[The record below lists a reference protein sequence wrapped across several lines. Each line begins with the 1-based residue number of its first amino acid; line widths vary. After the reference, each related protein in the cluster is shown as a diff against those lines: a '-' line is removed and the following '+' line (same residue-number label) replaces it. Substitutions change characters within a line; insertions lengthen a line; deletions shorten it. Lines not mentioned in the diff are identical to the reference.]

1 MAHYQLAQIDLSTRI
16 GLASE
21 MLDPERGRGQV
32 TELARKYEVSR
43 KFLYEL
49 KAKGQAALEVGLEG
63 QKPGPKAPSRAIQVD
78 RAFLRR
84 AVISLSLLP
93 PSIRNL
99 QAAIELL
106 FGQHCALGFIEQ
118 TLQQAGARA
127 RAENQELQPQQP
139 IQAEL
144 DEIFQTRH
152 PCLTLIDGA
161 SGLLLN
167 LVRQADCDATTWGV
181 TLLDLQRQGITFEDL
196 ASDGSL
202 SIRTGIQ
209 EAQLQAPY
217 RPDWFHLTQT
227 GHEISR
233 KLENQA
239 YAALETAER
248 ARLFQQAAQAL
259 KPRLGRPLKPTVAY
273 PLAAQAADQAM
284 HTFDL
289 WSWLFAELR
298 QTLQPVQA
306 SGQLVSAQLARQN
319 LTLIIAWL
327 QDLQVS
333 RATSFAKNLGNLMDL
348 LLAPFETLE
357 QRLAPL
363 RTDLDPRMETFLLW
377 AWFHRQQL
385 DLHIERDLPLAL
397 QPLALAFWQ
406 ALNHFHRT
414 SCLAECLH
422 SWLRPF
428 LVLHRG
434 MPDWL
439 LPLLQSFWNHHLF
452 QRGKRRGH
460 NPLAL
465 AEIPTPLDPSCW
477 INQLLPLA
485 V

>member
-1 MAHYQLAQIDLSTRI
+1 MANYQLTQIDLSTRI
-16 GLASE
+16 GLASA

-32 TELARKYEVSR
+32 TELARRYGVSR

-49 KAKGQAALEVGLEG
+49 KAKGQAALAVGLEG
-63 QKPGPKAPSRAIQVD
+63 QKPGPKAPSREIHVN
-78 RAFLRR
+78 RAYLRR
-84 AVISLSLLP
+84 AVMILSVLP

-99 QAAIELL
+99 RTAIELL
-106 FGQHCALGFIEQ
+106 FGQHCGLGFIEQ
-118 TLQQAGARA
+118 TLQQAGECARG
-127 RAENQELQPQQP
+127 ENQKLQPAQP

-161 SGLLLN
+161 SALLLN
-167 LVRQADCDATTWGV
+167 LAPQTECDATTWGV

-202 SIRTGIQ
+202 SIRTAIQ
-209 EAQLQAPY
+209 EAQLSAPY

-227 GHEISR
+227 GRIISR
-233 KLENQA
+233 NLEHRA
-239 YAALETAER
+239 YAALETAEH
-248 ARLFQQAAQAL
+248 ARLCQQAAQAVQ
-259 KPRLGRPLKPTVAY
+259 PRQGRPLKASLAY

-289 WSWLFAELR
+289 WTWLWDELR
-298 QTLQPVQA
+298 QALQPVQA
-306 SGQLVSAQLARQN
+306 AGRLVSAHQARQT

-333 RATSFAKNLGNLMDL
+333 RATSFAKNLAHLMDL

-363 RTDLDPRMETFLLW
+363 RTNLDPHTETFLLW
-377 AWFHRQQL
+377 AWFHRQSL

-397 QPLALAFWQ
+397 QPTALAFWQ

-439 LPLLQSFWNHHLF
+439 LPLLQFFWNHHLF
-452 QRGKRRGH
+452 QRGKRRGQ

-465 AEIPTPLDPSCW
+465 AGIPAQLDPASW
-477 INQLLPLA
+477 INPLLALPN
-485 V
+485 